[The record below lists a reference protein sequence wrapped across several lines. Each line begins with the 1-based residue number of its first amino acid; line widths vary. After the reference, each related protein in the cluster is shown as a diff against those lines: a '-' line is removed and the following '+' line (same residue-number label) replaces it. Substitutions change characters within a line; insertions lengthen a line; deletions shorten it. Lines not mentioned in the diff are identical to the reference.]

1 MEATEK
7 IKHPWGVGAFVFL
20 LAVAAFEPR
29 ALCLPSKFSTSE
41 YLQPSLYSLIRDTIS
56 FSCPG

>member
-29 ALCLPSKFSTSE
+29 ALSLRSKFSTSE
-41 YLQPSLYSLIRDTIS
+41 LYLQPSLYFLI
-56 FSCPG
+56 

>member
-7 IKHPWGVGAFVFL
+7 IKHPWGVGGFVFL

-41 YLQPSLYSLIRDTIS
+41 YLQPSLYFLI
-56 FSCPG
+56 

>member
-29 ALCLPSKFSTSE
+29 ALCIPLN
-41 YLQPSLYSLIRDTIS
+41 YIS
-56 FSCPG
+56 SPPFTF